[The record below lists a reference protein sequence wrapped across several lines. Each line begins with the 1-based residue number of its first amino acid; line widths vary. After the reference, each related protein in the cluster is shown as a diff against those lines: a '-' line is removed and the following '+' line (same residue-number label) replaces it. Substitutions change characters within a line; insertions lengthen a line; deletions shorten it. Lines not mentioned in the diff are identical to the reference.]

1 MVDTQDM
8 PQGCPPRS
16 ALSGIFGELMI
27 VWLGVVFLLD
37 RQGLLAPGV
46 GWVWYF
52 LLGIG
57 AILLA
62 EVIACQLLPQHRQP
76 SAGRLIAALVLIA
89 IGAWQ
94 ITGLGE
100 WWPLLLIAAGLVL
113 IVNSL
118 RAGRK
123 G

>member
-1 MVDTQDM
+1 MAGKQDVRR
-8 PQGCPPRS
+8 G
-16 ALSGIFGELMI
+16 ALSGIVSGLMI

-37 RQGLLAPGV
+37 RQGLLAEGV

-52 LLGIG
+52 LLGLG
-57 AILLA
+57 VILLA
-62 EVIACQLLPQHRQP
+62 EVIARHVLPQYRQP
-76 SAGRLIAALVLIA
+76 SSGRLVAALVLIA

-100 WWPLLLIAAGLVL
+100 WWPLLLIAAGLVMM
-113 IVNSL
+113 VNSL

>member
-1 MVDTQDM
+1 MSWWIRKICLRAAPHVA
-8 PQGCPPRS
+8 P
-16 ALSGIFGELMI
+16 SGIFGGLMI

-37 RQGLLAPGV
+37 RQGLAPGV

-62 EVIACQLLPQHRQP
+62 EVIACQLLPQYRQP
-76 SAGRLIAALVLIA
+76 SAGRVIAALVLIA

-100 WWPLLLIAAGLVL
+100 WWPLLLIAVGLVL